1 MTDPDILVLMATCNG
16 AARID
21 RQLDSLARQTVP
33 SWSLRLGDD
42 GSADDTVPRVQDF
55 ADRHPGRIEKI
66 STPPDRGIVT
76 GIGRAAQNFLTL
88 LVDTRDRPEAL
99 IALCDQDD
107 HWYPDK
113 LARAVAALSEQDG
126 PAVYASSFRPTDDRL
141 RPLGRP
147 AVFPAGPSF
156 ANALVQGILCGN
168 TIVANPAAA
177 GLLRQAAHGAI
188 EAAVPSHDWWIYQI
202 AAGAGV
208 KIIVDPKPTL
218 DYVQHGDNLIGVH
231 RGLASRIARKRLLQ
245 NGTYR
250 NWLNANEMALL
261 TAADILTPAARK
273 TAEAFGNARRSS
285 PRITAAAIRDLG
297 LHRQTRAGTM
307 ALWLAARRG
316 WL

>member
-1 MTDPDILVLMATCNG
+1 MTDPEFLVLMATCNG

-21 RQLDSLARQTVP
+21 RQLASLSRQTVS
-33 SWSLRLGDD
+33 SWALRVGDD
-42 GSADDTVPRVQDF
+42 QSSDNTINRITAF
-55 ADRHPGRIEKI
+55 AKDNPGRVE
-66 STPPDRGIVT
+66 SVVAMPGGDLPH
-76 GIGRAAQNFLTL
+76 GIGRAARNFLTL
-88 LVDTRDRPEAL
+88 LVQSHDRPDAL
-99 IALCDQDD
+99 IAFCDQDD

-113 LARAVAALSEQDG
+113 LARAAAALTGHDG

-156 ANALVQGILCGN
+156 ANALVQGVLCGN

-177 GLLRQAAHGAI
+177 DLLRRTATAAIKAG
-188 EAAVPSHDWWIYQI
+188 VPSHDWWIYQVLAGTG
-202 AAGAGV
+202 AA
-208 KIIVDPKPTL
+208 IIVDPTPTL
-218 DYVQHGDNLIGVH
+218 DYVQHGGNLIGVH
-231 RGLASRIARKRLLQ
+231 RGLASRLARTRLLQ

-250 NWLNANEMALL
+250 GWLDANERALL
-261 TAADILTPAARK
+261 AVAEVLTPAARE
-273 TAEAFGNARRSS
+273 TALAFAKARQDG
-285 PRITAAAIRDLG
+285 PRRTSDAIRALG